1 MIITRRPVTG
11 LVLTLTVLA
20 ALSGCARMERFHG
33 YTPDARDLAQVQTGQ
48 TSRAAVIALF
58 GQPVDVGARD
68 DSRIYYVSSK
78 FERFGPFAPQEVA
91 REVLVLQFDQ
101 ADTLR
106 DIARYTREDGVIIAL
121 DRRVTDDG
129 IADVSIL
136 GQLLG
141 SFGRIDAGQLLG
153 Q

>member
-1 MIITRRPVTG
+1 MIITRRPITG
-11 LVLTLTVLA
+11 VLLTVAMLA

-33 YTPDARDLAQVQTGQ
+33 YTPDARELAQVRMGE
-48 TSRAAVIALF
+48 TSRAAVIDLF
-58 GQPVDVGARD
+58 GPPVALGTLD

-91 REVLVLQFDQ
+91 REVLVMRFDG
-101 ADTLR
+101 DDILR
-106 DIARYTREDGVIIAL
+106 DIARFTREDGVIIAL